1 MPVQE
6 APRAMAATSS
16 TTAFAAD
23 DVDAATSQIT
33 EGPPVVAG
41 GIELPAECKLFM
53 SIPSCGCSPVPTVP
67 IPSKRMESFQR
78 SQ

>member
-23 DVDAATSQIT
+23 DVDAEVT

-41 GIELPAECKLFM
+41 SIKLPAE
-53 SIPSCGCSPVPTVP
+53 
-67 IPSKRMESFQR
+67 
-78 SQ
+78 